1 MWCLKSSASAV
12 RLQVKSG
19 IQLEVGLA
27 EDPNL
32 AQLRKS
38 NPQMEDEISN
48 VSLGDGEYFFAIFD
62 GHGGQEVAKY
72 CKERTHSLFFDQ
84 LQANPTDLKKVWE
97 DTYRI
102 IDKEIDEKYSEN
114 DCDCMGCTSTT
125 CYIRRVP
132 DGWKVS
138 CANVGDSAAL
148 FWTNSHNGF
157 LTTMH
162 RPTNES
168 EATRVLSA
176 GGKITGERTKRI
188 NGQLVVTRALG
199 DHFMKKNSKGLIS
212 IPYVCEDVV
221 MKPENN
227 AILLIASDGVWDVVP
242 DATVIRLVADKAAS
256 SAQEIAEE
264 LVNLAVKKQSV
275 DNITCVVIKAKSS

>member
-1 MWCLKSSASAV
+1 M
-12 RLQVKSG
+12 
-19 IQLEVGLA
+19 QLEVGAA

-48 VSLGDGEYFFAIFD
+48 ESLGDGEYFFAVFD

-72 CKERTHSLFFDQ
+72 CKERMHTLFFEI
-84 LQANPTDLKKVWE
+84 LQSHPAWDLKKVWE
-97 DTYRI
+97 EAYAV

-114 DCDCMGCTSTT
+114 DCDCMGSTATT

-132 DGWKVS
+132 EGWKVS

-148 FWTNSHNGF
+148 LWTNTQNNF
-157 LTTMH
+157 ITKMH
-162 RPTNES
+162 RPTTES
-168 EATRVLSA
+168 EATRVIAA

-212 IPYVCEDVV
+212 VPHVNEDVI
-221 MKPENN
+221 MRQDANP
-227 AILLIASDGVWDVVP
+227 ILVIASDGLWDVVP
-242 DATVIRLVADKAAS
+242 DATVVRMVTEKS
-256 SAQEIAEE
+256 SVSAQELANE
-264 LVNLAVKKQSV
+264 LCGLAIKKQSV
-275 DNITCVVIKAKSS
+275 DNVTCVVIKVKSS